1 MQYTIENEILSLTV
15 DTHGAEMV
23 SLIHKATGAQLLWN
37 AGEAWNRHAPILFP
51 YTGKVLEGKFTV
63 DGVEYAGGQHGFA
76 RDMEHEMTA
85 LEKDAVEFALCS
97 SPATLE
103 KFPFPFVLRTRYTL
117 DGATVRHSVK
127 VENPGEGVLRFGLG
141 FHPGFACPFDA
152 DHDTQDYEFRFD
164 TPQSPLVQETPVG
177 FCTGTHRMMENSAVI
192 PLTDRL
198 FDNDSICMTDL
209 TARTLSLVEKDTGR
223 RVEVKIQGFPY
234 VLIWSALTE
243 KIQFVCIEP
252 WHSLPDRAD
261 ASGRWEEKP
270 CAAALA
276 PGQSWQTSLDM
287 TFVR

>member
-23 SLIHKATGAQLLWN
+23 SLVQKPTGAQLLWN
-37 AGEAWNRHAPILFP
+37 AGDAWKRHAPILFP
-51 YTGKVLEGKFTV
+51 YTGKVLNGKFTV

-76 RDMEHEMTA
+76 RDMEHEMTQ
-85 LEKDAVEFALCS
+85 LEKDSVTFALHS
-97 SPATLE
+97 SAATLE
-103 KFPFPFVLRTRYTL
+103 KFPFDFVLRTRYTL
-117 DGATVRHSVK
+117 DGGTVRHAVE
-127 VENPGEGVLRFGLG
+127 VENPGSKTLRFGLG
-141 FHPGFACPFDA
+141 FHPAFVCPFDSQ
-152 DHDTQDYEFRFD
+152 HDTEDYELRFD
-164 TPQSPLVQETPVG
+164 IPQSPVVQETPGG
-177 FCTGTHRMMENSAVI
+177 FCTGTRPLMENSAVI

-198 FDNDSICMTDL
+198 FENDSICMTGL
-209 TARTLSLVEKDTGR
+209 SARTLSLVEKDTGR
-223 RVEVKIQGFPY
+223 KVEVKIEGFPY

-261 ASGRWEEKP
+261 ASGRWEDKP

-276 PGQSWQTSLDM
+276 PGESWQTSLDM

>member
-51 YTGKVLEGKFTV
+51 YTGKVLEGKFAV

-117 DGATVRHSVK
+117 NGATVRHTVK
-127 VENPGEGVLRFGLG
+127 VENPGEGTLRFGLG
-141 FHPGFACPFDA
+141 FHPGFICPFDA

-164 TPQSPLVQETPVG
+164 VPQSPPVQETPAASATA
-177 FCTGTHRMMENSAVI
+177 CTG
-192 PLTDRL
+192 
-198 FDNDSICMTDL
+198 
-209 TARTLSLVEKDTGR
+209 
-223 RVEVKIQGFPY
+223 
-234 VLIWSALTE
+234 
-243 KIQFVCIEP
+243 
-252 WHSLPDRAD
+252 
-261 ASGRWEEKP
+261 
-270 CAAALA
+270 
-276 PGQSWQTSLDM
+276 
-287 TFVR
+287 

>member
-51 YTGKVLEGKFTV
+51 YTGKVLEGKFAV

-97 SPATLE
+97 SSATLE

-117 DGATVRHSVK
+117 NGATVRHTVK
-127 VENPGEGVLRFGLG
+127 VENPGEGTLRFGLG
-141 FHPGFACPFDA
+141 FHPGFICPFDA

-164 TPQSPLVQETPVG
+164 VPQSPLVQETPGG
-177 FCTGTHRMMENSAVI
+177 FCDGVHRMMENSAVI
-192 PLTDRL
+192 PLTDQL
-198 FDNDSICMTDL
+198 FADDSICMTEL
-209 TARTLSLVEKDTGR
+209 SAQSLSLVEKDTGR

-234 VLIWSALTE
+234 VLIWSAPTK

-252 WHSLPDRAD
+252 WHSLPDRVD
-261 ASGRWEEKP
+261 ASGRWEDKP

-276 PGQSWQTSLDM
+276 PGESWQTSLDM